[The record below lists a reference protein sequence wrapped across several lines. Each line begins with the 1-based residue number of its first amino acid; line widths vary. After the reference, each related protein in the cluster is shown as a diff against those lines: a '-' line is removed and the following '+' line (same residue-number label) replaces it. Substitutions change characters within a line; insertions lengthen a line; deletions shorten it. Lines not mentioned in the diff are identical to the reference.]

1 MHIKRAF
8 RKARTCSVNHMT
20 VCEQEGLRWNET
32 TVSEILMSQVAQAEA
47 VSVVPFTQPAEAI
60 SGADWIWW
68 WVDDAGA
75 YGMLVQAKRV
85 TITEGKWW
93 FGFNYA
99 SGQPKRS
106 QYKLLRSTANALGL
120 LPVYALYLGGGDYR
134 NWERCSR
141 EHQERKHCP
150 ICMRRSISL
159 MPALL
164 ASDWAISDAKSTYE
178 ASVALED
185 LWTLPNKS
193 APLWQTMKRQLVP
206 ELLDFLQ
213 TRQDG
218 TYAVTRSMI
227 DRVLR
232 ARMGAFF
239 DARLDTRAPMNRQE
253 YDYFKPVFD
262 HLPDDLGHWDTP
274 YFPHVLRPLRRIAP
288 DYVLEILD
296 DPEDF
301 GRGDFLR
308 NASDMTNSY
317 PSGIAGIVV
326 VRLSR

>member
-20 VCEQEGLRWNET
+20 VCEQACLRWNET
-32 TVSEILMSQVAQAEA
+32 TISEILMSQVAQAEA

-93 FGFNYA
+93 FGFNYS
-99 SGQPKRS
+99 SGQLKRS
-106 QYKLLRSTANALGL
+106 QYKLLRSTANTLGL
-120 LPVYALYLGGGDYR
+120 LPVYALYLGDGDYR

-141 EHQERKHCP
+141 EHRERGHCP
-150 ICMRRSISL
+150 ICMRRTISL

-185 LWTLPNKS
+185 LWTLPNES
-193 APLWQTMKRQLVP
+193 ASLWPAMKRQLVP

-232 ARMGAFF
+232 ARMGTFF
-239 DARLDTRAPMNRQE
+239 DARLDTHAPMYWQE

-274 YFPHVLRPLRRIAP
+274 YFPHALRPLRRIAP

-308 NASDMTNSY
+308 NASVATNNYLS
-317 PSGIAGIVV
+317 SIAGLVV

>member
-8 RKARTCSVNHMT
+8 RKARTCSVNHMM
-20 VCEQEGLRWNET
+20 VCEQEGLRWSET

-85 TITEGKWW
+85 TITKGKWW

-99 SGQPKRS
+99 SGQLKRS
-106 QYKLLRSTANALGL
+106 QYKLLRSTANTLGL

-141 EHQERKHCP
+141 EHRERGHCP
-150 ICMRRSISL
+150 ICMRRTISL

-185 LWTLPNKS
+185 LWTLPNES
-193 APLWQTMKRQLVP
+193 APLWPAMKRQLVP

-239 DARLDTRAPMNRQE
+239 DARLDTKAPIYRQE
-253 YDYFKPVFD
+253 YDYFRSVFD
-262 HLPDDLGHWDTP
+262 HLPDDLGHWGIP

-308 NASDMTNSY
+308 NTSVATNNYLS
-317 PSGIAGIVV
+317 SIAGLVV

>member
-1 MHIKRAF
+1 
-8 RKARTCSVNHMT
+8 MT
-20 VCEQEGLRWNET
+20 VCEQAGLRWNET
-32 TVSEILMSQVAQAEA
+32 TISEILMSQVAQAEA

-93 FGFNYA
+93 FGFNYS
-99 SGQPKRS
+99 SGQLKRS
-106 QYKLLRSTANALGL
+106 QYKLLRSTANTLGL

-141 EHQERKHCP
+141 EHRERGHCP
-150 ICMRRSISL
+150 ICMRRTISL

-185 LWTLPNKS
+185 LWTLPNES
-193 APLWQTMKRQLVP
+193 ASLWPAMKRQLVP

-232 ARMGAFF
+232 ARMGTFF
-239 DARLDTRAPMNRQE
+239 DARLDTHAPMYRQE

-274 YFPHVLRPLRRIAP
+274 YSTFPTH
-288 DYVLEILD
+288 
-296 DPEDF
+296 
-301 GRGDFLR
+301 
-308 NASDMTNSY
+308 
-317 PSGIAGIVV
+317 
-326 VRLSR
+326 

>member
-8 RKARTCSVNHMT
+8 RKARICSANHMT
-20 VCEQEGLRWNET
+20 ACEQAGLRWNET

-47 VSVVPFTQPAEAI
+47 ISVVPFTQPAEAI

-68 WVDDAGA
+68 WVDDVGA

-85 TITEGKWW
+85 TITEGKWR

-99 SGQPKRS
+99 SGQPKKA
-106 QYKLLRSTANALGL
+106 QYKLLRSTANALDL
-120 LPVYALYLGGGDYR
+120 LPVYALYLGSGDYR

-141 EHQERKHCP
+141 VHQERGYCP

-164 ASDWAISDAKSTYE
+164 ASDWAISNAKSTYE

-185 LWTLPNKS
+185 LWTPPNES

-239 DARLDTRAPMNRQE
+239 DARLDANAPIYRQE

-288 DYVLEILD
+288 DYVLEVLD
-296 DPEDF
+296 DLENV

-308 NASDMTNSY
+308 NTSVATNNYLS
-317 PSGIAGIVV
+317 SIAGLVV